1 MKRTVPGLLLFL
13 VVVGGGYW
21 LWYKYPD
28 RLAFGKSAPSAVEK
42 GSALPTTAVVG
53 TRDIN
58 FAITA
63 AGEIGPVDTV
73 SVRPEVGGLIA
84 RLTLDIGDKVQK
96 GEILFALNDY
106 DLQTE
111 KSSRKTEIE
120 GAKLAVET
128 QRIQTEKMKV
138 NFDRV
143 NELFGQK
150 LVAREAFDNARLDYD
165 LAKNSHDIALNRLE
179 TARTSLQTVED
190 KLVKTIIRAPF
201 DCTILTRPVSVG
213 QAVSG
218 SSGFNSGTEV
228 FTIANLTDMIITAH
242 LNQSDVTRLKVGQ
255 SVTVEVEAVPGLK
268 IVGRVDRIAPQ
279 ATFKNG
285 VKGFATRILLNNA
298 EGAVR
303 PGMTANLSIPLISV
317 GNVLAIPLG
326 AVFSDQGES
335 FVYVKKA
342 EGEFV
347 RRPVQVGVADFDF
360 VEITKGLQAGE
371 VVSLVIP
378 AGTGSAPGASWG
390 TKGGAAAGAKEKTAT
405 PAR

>member
-1 MKRTVPGLLLFL
+1 MKRTVPWLLLLL
-13 VVVGGGYW
+13 VVIGGGYW
-21 LWYKYPD
+21 RVRNSPD
-28 RLAFGKSAPSAVEK
+28 GWPFGKSAPGGLEK
-42 GSALPTTAVVG
+42 SPALPTTALVG
-53 TRDIN
+53 TRDIH

-73 SVRPEVGGLIA
+73 SVRPEVGGLISQ
-84 RLTLDIGDKVQK
+84 LSLDIGDKVKK
-96 GEILFALNDY
+96 GEVLFALNDY

-128 QRIQTEKMKV
+128 QRIQSEKMKV
-138 NFDRV
+138 NFNRV
-143 NELFGQK
+143 NELFSQK
-150 LVAREAFDNARLDYD
+150 LVAQEAFDNARLDYD

-268 IVGRVDRIAPQ
+268 IIGRVDRIAPQ

-335 FVYVKKA
+335 FVYVKKS
-342 EGEFV
+342 EGEFE
-347 RRPVQVGVADFDF
+347 RRPVQVGVADYDF
-360 VEITKGLQAGE
+360 IEITKGLQAGE
-371 VVSLVIP
+371 VVSLVMP
-378 AGTGSAPGASWG
+378 AGTGSAPGAASG
-390 TKGGAAAGAKEKTAT
+390 TKGGAASGAKEKTAT